1 MAGRERIRN
10 TKSKEK
16 ILEAAERVVAKRGP
30 ANLTLDAVAMEAGLS
45 KGGLLY
51 NFPSKQS
58 LIEGMIGVFIKRHRA
73 YLAELRDADGRHPNA
88 AVRTLLAAKRDMP
101 LDRGAKLA
109 VLAGVAENPNLLAP
123 LRTELTETL
132 RELERESPDARMAT
146 LVWLASDGLMFWD
159 LLGISPLDDAGRE
172 RIWSYMAS
180 LVDDDTPAAAPAD
193 EDLTA

>member
-1 MAGRERIRN
+1 MAGRERVRN
-10 TKSKEK
+10 PKSKAK

-58 LIEGMIGVFIKRHRA
+58 LIEGMIGVFVDRHRA
-73 YLAELRDADGRHPNA
+73 YLAALREADGSRPGT

-109 VLAGVAENPNLLAP
+109 VLAGVAENPDLLAP
-123 LRTELTETL
+123 LRAELAETL
-132 RELERESPDARMAT
+132 RELEQESPDPRMAT
-146 LVWLASDGLMFWD
+146 LVWLASDGLMFWE
-159 LLGISPLDDAGRE
+159 LLGISPLDDLGRE
-172 RIWSYMAS
+172 RVWSYMAS
-180 LVDDDTPAAAPAD
+180 LVDDDTPAATPAE
-193 EDLTA
+193 EDLTT